1 MVKLLLRSY
10 LTLAVPI
17 ILVLVSV
24 WLVMSP
30 LFLRFEYYRF
40 DFPEDNYGFTTE
52 DRMTY
57 APRVLNYLLNDAD
70 ISYLSEMT
78 FPNGRSL
85 FNARELRHMEDVK
98 IVTRNAYLF
107 LIIIASVSAL
117 GGLAVWQQEHWR
129 GAIKQGVTQGAVLT
143 ITAIV
148 AIVLLSVLAWDVFFT
163 AFHDLFFTSGTWRFA
178 YSDTLIRL
186 FPERF
191 WFDAAI
197 TIGIL
202 TVTGAVGIL
211 GVFGGLPNPRKWL
224 YPLASERYVS

>member
-1 MVKLLLRSY
+1 MIRLFLRGY
-10 LTLAVPI
+10 LTLVVPVV
-17 ILVLVSV
+17 LVLMSV
-24 WLVMSP
+24 WLVMTP

-40 DFPEDNYGFTTE
+40 DFPEDTYGFTTE

-70 ISYLSEMT
+70 ISYLAEMT
-78 FPNGRSL
+78 FPSGRPL

-98 IVTRNAYLF
+98 IVTRNAYLL
-107 LIIIASVSAL
+107 LIIIAAVSTL
-117 GGLAVWQQEHWR
+117 GMLAAWQREDWR
-129 GAIKQGVTQGAVLT
+129 QVIKQGAMQGAVLT

-148 AIVLLSVLAWDVFFT
+148 AIVLLSILAWDVFFT
-163 AFHDLFFTSGTWRFA
+163 AFHDMFFASGTWRFA

-202 TVTGAVGIL
+202 SITGALGIL
-211 GVFGGLPNPRKWL
+211 GVIGGLPNPRKWL
-224 YPLASERYVS
+224 YPIASERYVS